1 MLRKLLS
8 LMIAVGMLSLLA
20 TSATAGVFLPQSST
34 FEIKLGSLQNLTV
47 QGTYNNGGWATL
59 TDAGLDHDL
68 SDTTGVWATEGLT
81 VGTSLL
87 TGVALISN
95 LTLTITNLAGNLTAG
110 FFTTN
115 PVGGGLSPGSGTPSS
130 GTLCPGGCLGGTEGF
145 NGKLILALA
154 GASDATLPLTS
165 NLGVGGT
172 TQITILGQPVPI
184 TFGPFV
190 TGKVRVTGIGTNVLS
205 MPGRGGGVTGVG
217 VTLLPAATEEVKTF
231 TTLGGFQ
238 TDNPGGILQTQMTV
252 VFSGTNNLL
261 SASQGGSVT
270 LISPLRFDVG
280 ALGLPVL
287 PGFASKK
294 FVFVPEPGTVLLL
307 VSGAAGLVF
316 IGRKRMKG

>member
-1 MLRKLLS
+1 MS

-34 FEIKLGSLQNLTV
+34 LEIKLGALQNFTV

-59 TDAGLDHDL
+59 TNNGADHDL
-68 SDTTGVWATEGLT
+68 SDTTGVWTTAGNA

-95 LTLTITNLAGNLTAG
+95 LTLTVTNLAGNFTAG
-110 FFTTN
+110 FSALN
-115 PVGGGLSPGSGTPSS
+115 PVGGGLSPASATPNS

-154 GASDATLPLTS
+154 GFPNATMPLTN

-172 TQITILGQPVPI
+172 TVVSLLGQTIPVE
-184 TFGPFV
+184 FGPFI
-190 TGKVRVTGIGTNVLS
+190 TGKVRITGIGTNVIS
-205 MPGRGGGVTGVG
+205 MPDRGNVTGVA
-217 VTLLPAATEEVKTF
+217 VTLVPAATEEVKTF
-231 TTLGGFQ
+231 TTLGGFV
-238 TDNPGGILQTQMTV
+238 TTNPGGILETQGTV
-252 VFSGTNNLL
+252 VLSGTNNLA
-261 SASQGGSVT
+261 SASQAGQVT
-270 LISPLRFDVG
+270 LISPIRFDVG

-287 PGFASKK
+287 PGFASKT